1 MKSYIYVQILL
12 IIIQT
17 LLRMNLAQSRRCQY
31 PLRPNDIQWKQLEG
45 KTFYQTL
52 NDGDAV
58 SRDVAC
64 TKIYDITPVENGFK
78 LILEKYLFRS
88 LENPDVVRLHANK
101 VKGGF
106 YMLDKS
112 IEPAML
118 YDIVEENGE
127 INENAVLENTVVM
140 FGDLE
145 FQLTDY
151 ENYFIVVRCS
161 KEGRWYLRPH
171 TRSPVPNAEDV
182 LRIWRALYKNGIN
195 QPLFMSHCSDVLQ
208 FNTLE

>member
-127 INENAVLENTVVM
+127 INENAVLE
-140 FGDLE
+140 
-145 FQLTDY
+145 
-151 ENYFIVVRCS
+151 S
-161 KEGRWYLRPH
+161 RWYLRPH